1 MENKHKCEVYVQAKM
16 IKKTFSGVIKNDD
29 ILDLTH
35 SDICKLNKYITKEK
49 INILLHSLIILNI
62 HIFYQLADLSNL
74 WLLPC
79 LLVGWS
85 FNISQII
92 FILLEGKN

>member
-35 SDICKLNKYITKEK
+35 SVN
-49 INILLHSLIILNI
+49 
-62 HIFYQLADLSNL
+62 
-74 WLLPC
+74 
-79 LLVGWS
+79 
-85 FNISQII
+85 
-92 FILLEGKN
+92 

>member
-16 IKKTFSGVIKNDD
+16 IKKTFSRARKNDD

-49 INILLHSLIILNI
+49 INILLHSLISLNI
-62 HIFYQLADLSNL
+62 HICFLY
-74 WLLPC
+74 
-79 LLVGWS
+79 
-85 FNISQII
+85 I
-92 FILLEGKN
+92 FINKFL

>member
-16 IKKTFSGVIKNDD
+16 IKKTFSRVRKNDD

-49 INILLHSLIILNI
+49 INILLHSLISLNI
-62 HIFYQLADLSNL
+62 
-74 WLLPC
+74 
-79 LLVGWS
+79 
-85 FNISQII
+85 NICFLYI
-92 FILLEGKN
+92 FINKFL